1 MSLSEHLIGVD
12 AVPST
17 NVAAALSDSIRSL
30 ARQITQWA
38 RSRGDYHAAAAL
50 YEHLSGLTDVE
61 LRNREL
67 SRDTLARDLSWSWR
81 EFS

>member
-17 NVAAALSDSIRSL
+17 NVAAALSGSIRSL
-30 ARQITQWA
+30 ARQITRWA
-38 RSRGDYHAAAAL
+38 RTCSDYHGAAAF

-61 LRNREL
+61 LRNREI
-67 SRDTLARDLSWSWR
+67 SRDTLARDLSWSSR
-81 EFS
+81 IFS